1 MAHVS
6 EPMSRRDLLKY
17 MALFGIGGPYALDW
31 VVRPYQLARTAWS
44 SPRTGAG
51 PLRASGG
58 ALVNTAGHQVHL
70 TGANWFGMEMGGF
83 APHGLWIRN
92 WEDMLDQLVQAG
104 FNTLRLPFSNQLL
117 DVTTYPNGIDFR
129 INPDLQ
135 GLNGIQLLDTLI
147 EGAGQRGLKVILD
160 RHRPQSDAQSALW
173 YTDAVPEER
182 WIADWQMLARRYRG
196 VPAVIGADLHNEP
209 HNPATWGDGNAGTD
223 WRLAAERAGN
233 AILAVNP
240 DWLIIVEGIQQ
251 YGEIWA
257 CWGGNLAGARAQPV
271 RLSHPDKLVYSPHD
285 FGPSIAWQTWFS
297 APNFP
302 ANLPQVWHT
311 RWAYLQLQN
320 IAPVWVGEFGGRSIG
335 WDVEGMWQ
343 RALMAFLSKH
353 SINYAYWAWNPDSGD
368 TGGILQAD
376 WRTVD
381 QAKLRILSAFQAPLL
396 DHAQG

>member
-1 MAHVS
+1 VAHGT
-6 EPMSRRDLLKY
+6 ERMSRRDLLKY
-17 MALFGIGGPYALDW
+17 MALVGIGGPYALDW
-31 VVRPYQLARTAWS
+31 VVRRPQLARTAWS
-44 SPRTGAG
+44 SPKAGAG
-51 PLRASGG
+51 PLRASGSR
-58 ALVNTAGHQVHL
+58 LVNAAGREVHL
-70 TGANWFGMEMGGF
+70 TGANWFGMEMEGF
-83 APHGLWIRN
+83 APHGLWVRN
-92 WEDMLDQLVQAG
+92 WQDMLDQFVQAG

-117 DVTTYPNGIDFR
+117 EASTYPSGIDFR

-147 EGAGQRGLKVILD
+147 EGAGQRGLRVVLD
-160 RHRPQSDAQSALW
+160 RHRPHIDGQSALW

-251 YGEIWA
+251 YGEVWA
-257 CWGGNLAGARAQPV
+257 CWGGNLAGARAHPV
-271 RLSHPDKLVYSPHD
+271 RLSHPEKLVYSPHD

-297 APNFP
+297 APSFP
-302 ANLPQVWHT
+302 ANLPQVWQT
-311 RWAYLQLQN
+311 RWGYLRLQD
-320 IAPVWVGEFGGRSIG
+320 IAPVWVGEFGGRSMG
-335 WDVEGMWQ
+335 QDVEGMWQ
-343 RALMAFLSKH
+343 RTLVVFLSTYH
-353 SINYAYWAWNPDSGD
+353 INYAYWAWNPDSGD

-381 QAKLRILSAFQAPLL
+381 QTKLGILSVFQAPLL
-396 DHAQG
+396 DHM